1 MSFALDK
8 HFLSPMGTNHNA
20 MRKAIE
26 DSLFSLIA
34 PPKNPKTNKARLR
47 KGICSNSK
55 VYSSVVLEGNKLE
68 EAIHKA
74 NAHDE
79 FEYIIDALRP
89 ARLA

>member
-1 MSFALDK
+1 
-8 HFLSPMGTNHNA
+8 

-26 DSLFSLIA
+26 DNLSSLIA
-34 PPKNPKTNKARLR
+34 PRKNLGTVEVRSEEGL
-47 KGICSNSK
+47 CSYSK

-74 NAHDE
+74 NVHGE

-89 ARLA
+89 AKLT

>member
-1 MSFALDK
+1 
-8 HFLSPMGTNHNA
+8 

-26 DSLFSLIA
+26 NSLFSLIA
-34 PPKNPKTNKARLR
+34 PRESSGTVKTGLKE
-47 KGICSNSK
+47 GICSNSK

-74 NAHDE
+74 NVHGE

-89 ARLA
+89 AKLT